1 VTEISRP
8 DSIPPVV
15 GAHVAVAAP
24 DPGSHETSTRRKVM
38 VLLGA
43 AAVMLFI
50 YFLPE
55 PAALERD
62 GNIIPLTMAGKA
74 CLAVMA
80 FAVILWVTETL
91 PFAATGLMIL
101 LLLPAFGVTDFRALV
116 RAGFGDAV
124 IAFFIGVLI
133 LSAGF
138 TTSGLGTRLAYKVV
152 SWVGTRTDR
161 VLFGFLFVGG
171 TLSWWVT
178 DMACAAMM
186 LPIALGLARDAG
198 LRPGHSNF
206 GRALFIAVAFGPLIG
221 GIATPAGTAANIV
234 AVAQLQQLAGVTI
247 TFTQWMVLGAPA
259 SLLMLP
265 VAWRI
270 LLWVFPPE
278 LERLPV
284 TDAEVRNRLAALGP
298 LSRLERHTLVAFGA
312 AVTLWTM
319 GPLLSGWTG
328 GAFAPPRR
336 SGRARRGPLFVS
348 PWRPRA
354 QLEAGRR
361 QHRMGRPD
369 AYRGRPLTRPRRLRN
384 GGGAVAGLG
393 AAR

>member
-1 VTEISRP
+1 MAEISRP
-8 DSIPPVV
+8 DNVAPHVESD
-15 GAHVAVAAP
+15 VAVTAP
-24 DPGSHETSTRRKVM
+24 DPAPHEGASGRKVM

-43 AAVMLFI
+43 VVLMLFI
-50 YFLPE
+50 FFLPE
-55 PAALERD
+55 PAPLERG

-138 TTSGLGTRLAYKVV
+138 TASGLGTRLAYKVV

-161 VLFGFLFVGG
+161 VLLGFLFVGSM
-171 TLSWWVT
+171 LSWWVT

-186 LPIALGLARDAG
+186 LPIALGIAKDAG

-234 AVAQLQQLAGVTI
+234 AIAQLRELADVNI
-247 TFTQWMVLGAPA
+247 SFTQWMVLGFPA
-259 SLLMLP
+259 SLLMVP
-265 VAWRI
+265 VGWRV

-278 LERLPV
+278 FKRLPV
-284 TDAEVRNRLAALGP
+284 TDVEVRNRLASLGS
-298 LSRLERHTLVAFGA
+298 LSRAERHTLVAFGA
-312 AVTLWTM
+312 AVVLWTT
-319 GPLLSGWTG
+319 GPLLSEW
-328 GAFAPPRR
+328 
-336 SGRARRGPLFVS
+336 
-348 PWRPRA
+348 
-354 QLEAGRR
+354 
-361 QHRMGRPD
+361 
-369 AYRGRPLTRPRRLRN
+369 
-384 GGGAVAGLG
+384 
-393 AAR
+393 